1 MFVFESD
8 SMKIKRILK
17 FYFYAENI
25 DLHFG
30 RLIERY
36 ACDPNA
42 DCGETLERINILID
56 EKQRLNR
63 LWSYIDMV
71 AGGLKADEAKALKRY
86 SEMRTSIKKL
96 DKETERSIRRAG
108 VKFVRHARR
117 LESFGVEMRLVN
129 KYYALL

>member
-1 MFVFESD
+1 
-8 SMKIKRILK
+8 MKIKRILK
-17 FYFYAENI
+17 FYFYAEKI
-25 DLHFG
+25 GLHFD

-36 ACDPNA
+36 ACDPKA

-56 EKQRLNR
+56 EKQKLNK
-63 LWSYIDMV
+63 LWSYIDMI
-71 AGGLKADEAKALKRY
+71 AGGLKADETEALKKY

-117 LESFGVEMRLVN
+117 LGSFDGEIRLLG